1 MHFKMRFILLN
12 LNISNILNFRRSL
25 FLYITLGKIFP
36 FLNMSGIGI
45 DSSET
50 VLIQDNPEP
59 FTYKELLELITPSY

>member
-1 MHFKMRFILLN
+1 
-12 LNISNILNFRRSL
+12 
-25 FLYITLGKIFP
+25 
-36 FLNMSGIGI
+36 MSGIGI